1 MEQLISSNPLLK
13 GYLSDTSSKL
23 NGSISSP
30 SGISGS
36 ITAGDGQL
44 HDIYNGETE
53 VNPSTKSDKVLL
65 TKDKLLVEDIRVKKI
80 EYVETSNLSNGVT
93 VYIGV
98 D

>member
-1 MEQLISSNPLLK
+1 MEPLVSTTQSLK
-13 GYLSDTSSKL
+13 GYLSDTHTKL
-23 NGSISSP
+23 NGYISSS

-36 ITAGDGQL
+36 ISAGDGPI
-44 HDIYNGETE
+44 HDTYNGETE
-53 VNPSTKSDKVLL
+53 INPSTKSDKILL
-65 TKDKLLVEDIRVKKI
+65 TKDKILNEDIRVKKI